1 MEPVEYVPRRWA
13 LWRWALVRT
22 YWFPKRRWARMMVGP
37 AFTAAGAT
45 MVFGVGPFTSTAWG
59 ELGGALLGIGVVWTV
74 WPLLGAA
81 FAVTRSGAVRKRTAV
96 RLAVVGRVLELVRD
110 DDRVLFALRDLLEVR
125 TVFGLTFALF
135 RGDRAVML
143 PREARSG
150 SPEVLAAVLR
160 AQLTARPGPTA
171 SPTP

>member
-45 MVFGVGPFTSTAWG
+45 MVFGVGPF
-59 ELGGALLGIGVVWTV
+59 
-74 WPLLGAA
+74 
-81 FAVTRSGAVRKRTAV
+81 VTRSGAVRKRTAV